1 MDPKDITGHA
11 PAASDPPTSGTGMK
25 VGMLLNGV
33 EVDPVTHQPLN
44 PAVPPVPGDPE
55 FGKSPEEVMPS
66 AGDDLSANATPAPV
80 AAVVP
85 EPVPAPADSRQWWE
99 CVTPEGPRTRRNG
112 VECPEFQSDSHIVGH
127 LDEHGYPQPPVPV
140 KCPTCG
146 GKSIRKQGAR
156 TLLNEAGRAL
166 PPLHG

>member
-1 MDPKDITGHA
+1 
-11 PAASDPPTSGTGMK
+11 
-25 VGMLLNGV
+25 
-33 EVDPVTHQPLN
+33 
-44 PAVPPVPGDPE
+44 
-55 FGKSPEEVMPS
+55 
-66 AGDDLSANATPAPV
+66 
-80 AAVVP
+80 
-85 EPVPAPADSRQWWE
+85 
-99 CVTPEGPRTRRNG
+99 